1 MTEVEEREVAEVRR
15 SRSHSHPSH
24 TGRHSNS
31 PSNSCPDSC
40 SRPRVAVEAEVASM
54 EAEGGST
61 AAEGGSAGR

>member
-1 MTEVEEREVAEVRR
+1 VTEVEEREVAEVRR
-15 SRSHSHPSH
+15 SRSHSHPSRR
-24 TGRHSNS
+24 GRHSNS

-61 AAEGGSAGR
+61 EAECGSAGR